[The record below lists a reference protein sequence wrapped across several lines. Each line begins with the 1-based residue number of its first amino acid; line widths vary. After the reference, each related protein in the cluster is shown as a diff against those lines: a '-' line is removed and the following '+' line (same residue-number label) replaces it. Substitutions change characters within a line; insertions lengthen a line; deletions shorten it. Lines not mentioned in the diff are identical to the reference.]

1 MDIIVDKIVGI
12 TYLIIGLSMIFQT
25 RPWVTFVE
33 TLQEQG
39 IIAHFIALFTLPMSL
54 AVILLHPEWSLTP
67 NVIVTLLGWTAFI
80 KSCFFLLSPK
90 LAIAL
95 IPRKSILKRVLFGDG
110 VILTALSLLV
120 LYTVYIHH

>member
-1 MDIIVDKIVGI
+1 MDIIVDKIVAI

-25 RPWVTFVE
+25 RPWLTFVE

-39 IIAHFIALFTLPMSL
+39 IIAHFIALFALPMGL
-54 AVILLHPEWSLTP
+54 VVVFLHPAWSWTP
-67 NVIVTLLGWTAFI
+67 HVIVTLLGWIIVI
-80 KSCFFLLSPK
+80 KSTFFLLCPK
-90 LAIAL
+90 FAMSL

-110 VILTALSLLV
+110 ILLTGLSLLV